1 MRLTG
6 CPSPVLNRENQQ
18 NSITQQKSDYHNQHD
33 PAVLNADHSFEI
45 DCSLLRIHRHPPGQL
60 PMSYHDDIT
69 MIPSVPGSPLA
80 SFDSRYTSQVKI
92 GQYPISASALPEARC
107 R

>member
-1 MRLTG
+1 
-6 CPSPVLNRENQQ
+6 
-18 NSITQQKSDYHNQHD
+18 
-33 PAVLNADHSFEI
+33 
-45 DCSLLRIHRHPPGQL
+45 
-60 PMSYHDDIT
+60 MSYHDDIT